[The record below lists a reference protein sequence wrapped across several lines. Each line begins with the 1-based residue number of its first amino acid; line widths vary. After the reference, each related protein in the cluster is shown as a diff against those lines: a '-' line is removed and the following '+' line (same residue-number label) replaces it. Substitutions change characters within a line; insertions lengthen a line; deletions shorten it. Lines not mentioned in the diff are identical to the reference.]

1 MDEINIKENV
11 QINDNAEPHTE
22 IVFSEITEPK
32 FITVLKALLVAFAGF
47 FVWYL
52 INYAVQFVFSI
63 VVAFYVAF
71 TNPTLTQDVLQ
82 TKAMNLIYENISLM
96 YFIITVA
103 FILLFFILQKTIRFS
118 RHLDL
123 EYKRPTCFFVVSS
136 ILIGTFVG
144 VISNIALELMSK
156 TLPDSWIE
164 GNKESIQAF
173 HGGNI
178 LIMLIAVII
187 CAPIAEELI
196 FRGLIYNAL
205 KKIIN
210 LIPKVPSS
218 KTRFVSMLLSAVISS
233 ALFGIYHGN
242 ILQGLYTGFFS
253 LFMVFVYENSGSLF
267 SSMIVHAAFNFA
279 GLPTAIFIEEFGMVP
294 SIVICS
300 IMTLVVII
308 FVLRFKKR
316 KTA

>member
-1 MDEINIKENV
+1 
-11 QINDNAEPHTE
+11 
-22 IVFSEITEPK
+22 
-32 FITVLKALLVAFAGF
+32 
-47 FVWYL
+47 
-52 INYAVQFVFSI
+52 
-63 VVAFYVAF
+63 
-71 TNPTLTQDVLQ
+71 
-82 TKAMNLIYENISLM
+82 
-96 YFIITVA
+96 
-103 FILLFFILQKTIRFS
+103 
-118 RHLDL
+118 
-123 EYKRPTCFFVVSS
+123 
-136 ILIGTFVG
+136 
-144 VISNIALELMSK
+144 MSK

-173 HGGNI
+173 QGGNI

-210 LIPKVPSS
+210 LIPKVSSS
-218 KTRFVSMLLSAVISS
+218 KTRLVSMLLSAVISS

-242 ILQGLYTGFFS
+242 ILQGLYTGFLS
-253 LFMVFVYENSGSLF
+253 LFMVFVYEISGSLF

-279 GLPTAIFIEEFGMVP
+279 GLPTAIFTEEFGMVP

-300 IMTLVVII
+300 IMTLVVVI